1 MSGRIF
7 NEEIFKSGFAFD
19 GPHLVAASAGTGKT
33 YNIQNIY
40 ARLVAERGLRAR
52 EMLVMTFTDAATKEL
67 RDRIRSVLTNLS
79 LYLGGGQDEILK
91 DEQEDRRSEEIKRLE
106 RLRVCAR
113 ATIGE
118 GDEKSDRVARARVEI
133 ALVEF
138 DQAAISTIHG
148 FCRRALLRF
157 AFETGSAFRS
167 EFEDSKA
174 DEIARRVRDWWRK
187 ERNHAPE
194 GIRDGLDLA
203 RLQGYA
209 IGLSGKANPIPLE
222 DANEPAE
229 SFMLAKAAEFARE
242 YEDDRQ
248 ARDTQTFDDLL
259 HGLRDALR
267 EKVQGPHLA
276 ALLREEFKAA
286 LVDEFQDTD
295 PVQYEI
301 FRRVFLDPAA
311 VPRPPLFFVG
321 DPKQAIY
328 SFRGGDIYTYK
339 AAVETP
345 EIKSNSFRLDT
356 NYRSTAGLIAAV
368 NMIFKD
374 VKAPEGKLH
383 RTFGDDAIDYENDL
397 LACGG
402 VEGLKVDGAV
412 DPQPF
417 RFVWTESAAQRTDAV
432 VDAVLT
438 TLEEQRESGL
448 TPRDIAILVSSHG
461 AASELRGELR
471 SRGVPVVLQRSGN
484 VFASDVADEFRI
496 VLQAMAL
503 MGGHGQVRAAM
514 ATSFFT
520 YGPTA
525 LVGESADSVLA
536 DMIGFFGE
544 LNRVWQTRGFN
555 AAFAALEA
563 NEKCDLR
570 RRFAR
575 EEDGERRLAD
585 LLQIVE
591 LMGTATRELGPAPE
605 SLVNW
610 MTERINQ
617 SGEDGAETDSEEYA
631 RELESERE
639 AVKIMTVHVS
649 KGLQFPV
656 VIVPVS
662 CGKPPARPY
671 FFHDENG
678 QLTVSISQEH
688 AEFAARENAEETIRK
703 LYVAFT
709 RAKQRTIVV
718 GIKEG
723 RSVSGPLLKLVENAK
738 ANGAEAEG
746 SPIRFTDFVPVED
759 DERRYEASKVTD
771 SVFVPVE
778 SPVTFDWRPIRGS
791 YSSLTP
797 EWHGK
802 SDDGH
807 DLDAKGEDNTQ
818 PLEAADEEGHPIFAI
833 GGGAKTGTCWHD
845 ILERLPFDADAAAI
859 RKATEAAMRVHGLKR
874 TYAVKEGTVDA
885 VDVVSEMI
893 EATLDYALTSP
904 AWQTFSL
911 RDIGLGERASE
922 WEFDFSS
929 AAAADTMV
937 DIVAIMREEWGG
949 DETKA
954 PFLEAM
960 KSWSRTIPRG
970 FLKGFLDLMFRH
982 DGYYYVVDW
991 KSNTINGS
999 VSGFDVAGVRAE
1011 MASAGYFFQYLLYSV
1026 VLHRFLRERLGAAY
1040 SWAKNFG
1047 GVRYYFL
1054 RGIVAGG
1061 AAPVFADRPSE
1072 RLLDRLARVLGLE
1085 GQ

>member
-7 NEEIFKSGFAFD
+7 NEEIFKPDFEFD

-40 ARLVAERGLRAR
+40 ARLVAEKGLRAR
-52 EMLVMTFTDAATKEL
+52 ELLVMTFTDAATKEL
-67 RDRIRSVLTNLS
+67 RDRIRAVLTNFS
-79 LYLGGGQDEILK
+79 LYLGGRQGEILK
-91 DEQEDRRSEEIKRLE
+91 GEQEARRGEEIARLE
-106 RLRVCAR
+106 RLRACAR

-118 GDEKSDRVARARVEI
+118 GDEKSDRTARARVEI
-133 ALVEF
+133 ALAEF

-174 DEIARRVRDWWRK
+174 EEIARRVNDWWRK

-194 GIRDGLDLA
+194 DVRGGLDLVKM
-203 RLQGYA
+203 RGYA
-209 IGLSGKANPIPLE
+209 IGLSGKADPIPVE
-222 DANEPAE
+222 DASEPAE
-229 SFMLAKAAEFARE
+229 SFMLTKAAELARE

-248 ARDTQTFDDLL
+248 MRDTQTFDDLL
-259 HGLRDALR
+259 RGVRDALR
-267 EKVQGPHLA
+267 DEAHGAHLA

-301 FRRVFLDPAA
+301 FRRVFLDPVAD
-311 VPRPPLFFVG
+311 PRPSLFFVG

-339 AAVETP
+339 AAVGTP
-345 EIKSNSFRLDT
+345 EIRGKSFRLDT

-374 VKAPEGKLH
+374 VKGPEGELH

-397 LACGG
+397 RACGR
-402 VEGLKVDGAV
+402 VEGLKVGGAE

-417 RFVWTESAAQRTDAV
+417 RFVWTESATLRTVAV

-438 TLEEQRESGL
+438 TLEEQRKSGL
-448 TPRDIAILVSSHG
+448 SPRDIAILVSSHG
-461 AASELRGELR
+461 AARELRDELR
-471 SRGVPVVLQRSGN
+471 RRGVPVVLQRSGN
-484 VFASDVADEFRI
+484 VFASEVAEEFRI

-503 MGGHGQVRAAM
+503 IGGHGQVRAAM

-520 YGPTA
+520 YGPA
-525 LVGESADSVLA
+525 DLVGESADSVLA

-544 LNRVWQTRGFN
+544 LNRIWQTRGFN
-555 AAFAALEA
+555 AAFAALESS
-563 NEKCDLR
+563 EKCDLR
-570 RRFAR
+570 RRFAQK
-575 EEDGERRLAD
+575 EDGERKLAD
-585 LLQIVE
+585 LLQIAE
-591 LMGTATRELGPAPE
+591 LLGAATRELGPTPE
-605 SLVNW
+605 TLVDW
-610 MTERINQ
+610 MTERVNQ
-617 SGEDGAETDSEEYA
+617 SGEDGAEGDSDEYA

-639 AVKIMTVHVS
+639 AVKIMTIHVS

-678 QLTVSISQEH
+678 RLNVSVGRDH
-688 AEFAARENAEETIRK
+688 AGLSGRENDEETTRK

-718 GIKEG
+718 SLKEG
-723 RSVSGPLLKLVENAK
+723 RYVSGPLLKLAENAK
-738 ANGAEAEG
+738 ANGAEVAG
-746 SPIRFTDFVPVED
+746 SPIRFTDFAPIEN
-759 DERRYEASKVTD
+759 DERRYEAPKAAD
-771 SVFVPVE
+771 PVFVPAE
-778 SPVTFDWRPIRGS
+778 MPVAFDWRPIRGS

-797 EWHGK
+797 EGRGM
-802 SDDGH
+802 SDDGR
-807 DLDAKGEDNTQ
+807 DTDANREGNAQ
-818 PLEAADEEGHPIFAI
+818 SLVAADEERHPIFAI

-845 ILERLPFDADAAAI
+845 ILERLPFDADDAAI
-859 RKATEAAMRVHGLKR
+859 RRATESALKVHGLK
-874 TYAVKEGTVDA
+874 TECTDKDESVDA
-885 VDVVSEMI
+885 VAVVSEMI
-893 EATLDYALTSP
+893 KAMLDYTLTSP
-904 AWQTFSL
+904 AGRTFSL
-911 RDIGLGERASE
+911 REVGPGERLSE

-929 AAAADTMV
+929 ASASDTMA
-937 DIVAIMREEWGG
+937 DIVAIVRGEWGG
-949 DETKA
+949 DESKA
-954 PFLEAM
+954 PFLAAM
-960 KSWSRTIPRG
+960 ENWTRTIPKG

-991 KSNTINGS
+991 KSNAITGS
-999 VSGFDVAGVRAE
+999 ASGFDEAGVRAE
-1011 MASAGYFFQYLLYSV
+1011 MASAGYFFQYLLYSA
-1026 VLHRFLRERLGAAY
+1026 VLHRFLKERLGDAY
-1040 SWAKNFG
+1040 SWNGNFG

-1054 RGIVAGG
+1054 RGIAAGG
-1061 AAPVFADRPSE
+1061 ASPVFADRPSE
-1072 RLLDRLARVLGLE
+1072 RLLDRLARALGLE
-1085 GQ
+1085 GK